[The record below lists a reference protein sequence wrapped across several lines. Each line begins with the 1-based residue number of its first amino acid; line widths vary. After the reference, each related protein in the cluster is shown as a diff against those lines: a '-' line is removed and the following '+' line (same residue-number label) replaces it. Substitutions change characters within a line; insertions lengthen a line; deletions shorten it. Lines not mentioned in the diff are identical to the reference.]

1 MNAARMLQ
9 QRGRQSKSRQ
19 SVMMDNNCRKEKVK
33 TEDLGKGKIISQ
45 AALSTTLLCQEC
57 KQLRLD
63 LDEQH
68 KIRMEAFE
76 IKMKPI
82 VVNEEPS
89 RKVTHPY
96 CVIL

>member
-1 MNAARMLQ
+1 MT
-9 QRGRQSKSRQ
+9 SF
-19 SVMMDNNCRKEKVK
+19 
-33 TEDLGKGKIISQ
+33 
-45 AALSTTLLCQEC
+45 CQEC

-89 RKVTHPY
+89 RKVNSP
-96 CVIL
+96 CSIQLIKIFPAGQLQDPGS

>member
-1 MNAARMLQ
+1 M
-9 QRGRQSKSRQ
+9 
-19 SVMMDNNCRKEKVK
+19 
-33 TEDLGKGKIISQ
+33 
-45 AALSTTLLCQEC
+45 
-57 KQLRLD
+57 RLD

-89 RKVTHPY
+89 RSVSQPS
-96 CVIL
+96 

>member
-1 MNAARMLQ
+1 
-9 QRGRQSKSRQ
+9 
-19 SVMMDNNCRKEKVK
+19 MMDNNCRKEKAQTEELEKVK
-33 TEDLGKGKIISQ
+33 IP
-45 AALSTTLLCQEC
+45 LSDCRLTTTCLCQEC

-89 RKVTHPY
+89 RKVTNHLG
-96 CVIL
+96 C